1 MMHGDGWGRMA
12 RFTKVAGTAAT
23 AEKKPKTA
31 SEFRTGIKR
40 ADFVSAFARGLDLI
54 CTFDVDRP
62 RLSIATAADAT
73 GMNRAATRRFLLTL
87 VELGYASSDGEM
99 FELTPKVLEL
109 GHSYVS
115 TWRVTDLVRPSLQ
128 AVVDALKE
136 NCSMGVL
143 DGGDVVYIARAEARR
158 IVQSAII
165 SVGSRIPATVSSMG
179 RVLLAGREGAFVT
192 GFLKNHPLRPF
203 TASTVTDLPAYL
215 AILKQI
221 RTQGWCLVDG
231 EFEEGLRS
239 LAVPITDGNGAVI
252 AAINVGAPISRAT
265 GQEMVEQFL
274 PHLKEASA
282 NISQAL
288 QLSGR
293 SRIEGLLSLGGGR

>member
-1 MMHGDGWGRMA
+1 MEKAERNSGMA
-12 RFTKVAGTAAT
+12 RSTKAAGTAST
-23 AEKKPKTA
+23 AKKSKAA

-54 CTFDVDRP
+54 RIFDADHP

-109 GHSYVS
+109 GHSYLS
-115 TWRVTDLVRPSLQ
+115 TWRITDLVRPGLQ
-128 AVVDALKE
+128 TVVDRLKE

-143 DGGDVVYIARAEARR
+143 DGGDVVYIARVEARR

-165 SVGSRIPATVSSMG
+165 SVGSRIPATVASMG
-179 RVLLAGREGAFVT
+179 RILLAGRDPAFVEE
-192 GFLKNHPLRPF
+192 FLKRHPLRAF
-203 TASTVTDLPAYL
+203 TDATVTDRSAYL
-215 AILKQI
+215 AILAQV
-221 RTQGWCLVDG
+221 REQGWCLVDS
-231 EFEEGLRS
+231 EFEQGLRS
-239 LAVPITDGNGAVI
+239 VAVPITDPAGNVV

-265 GQEMVEQFL
+265 AQDMIEQFL
-274 PHLKEASA
+274 PHLQEASRV
-282 NISQAL
+282 ISQAL
-288 QLSGR
+288 QLAGR
-293 SRIEGLLSLGGGR
+293 SDIEGSLSLGGHR